1 MTIYDRIN
9 LSKFFKYS
17 WFAFLFQTNPS
28 PSDETNHTDSLSTSY
43 DTSADPQSLNATT
56 PGQGALHDDHSG
68 LHVRNN
74 TYILTYVL
82 VLVFVQ
88 MRLLS
93 SENLISLFFQ
103 GRVCG
108 DDEDTQAQDDELSL
122 SANELLQ
129 GSDCGESFTLEL
141 PGQPQDQLRSLEHS
155 LNPDYYQPP
164 LDFLD
169 PNCLPR

>member
-1 MTIYDRIN
+1 MHCACICA
-9 LSKFFKYS
+9 LSLRKY
-17 WFAFLFQTNPS
+17 
-28 PSDETNHTDSLSTSY
+28 
-43 DTSADPQSLNATT
+43 NASF
-56 PGQGALHDDHSG
+56 P
-68 LHVRNN
+68 
-74 TYILTYVL
+74 
-82 VLVFVQ
+82 
-88 MRLLS
+88 
-93 SENLISLFFQ
+93 Q

-122 SANELLQ
+122 SANELPQ

-155 LNPDYYQPP
+155 LNPSYYQPP